1 MEVWARLRAGLTA
14 HQPFGVPIAPG
25 VKAGLSGLPPEGS
38 PDQLLPKPGPFG
50 RLKQVEVWFVTNSA
64 SGMAVSLRTS
74 PGTQEVGQAP
84 VRPTWRGVLS
94 QCHWASFTG
103 FFLFPLLLQPQGL
116 CTCCSHC
123 WNLDLIVFHSHTGS
137 LASQFQCSESVESTR
152 RRWMGRR
159 AA

>member
-25 VKAGLSGLPPEGS
+25 VKAGLSGLPPEGR

-103 FFLFPLLLQPQGL
+103 FFFVPLAPPTTGPLYMLFTLLEP
-116 CTCCSHC
+116 
-123 WNLDLIVFHSHTGS
+123 
-137 LASQFQCSESVESTR
+137 
-152 RRWMGRR
+152 
-159 AA
+159 